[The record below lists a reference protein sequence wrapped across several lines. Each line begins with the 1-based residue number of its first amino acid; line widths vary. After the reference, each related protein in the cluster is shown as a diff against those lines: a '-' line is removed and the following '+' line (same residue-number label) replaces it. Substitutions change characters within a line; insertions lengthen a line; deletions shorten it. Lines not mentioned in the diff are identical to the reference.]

1 MTDDATPAGPPV
13 RVVVVDDHPVW
24 RDGIRADLEASG
36 TATVIA
42 EAADGKQA
50 LRVVQDAGA
59 DVVLMDLRLPDMSGV
74 EATRL
79 ILERFPGVK
88 VLVVSATGEEAE
100 VLEAVKVGAAGYL
113 LKTATPAEITDGV
126 RKVHDGEAVF
136 TPSLAALVLGEFR
149 RLATGE
155 TGEPQLT
162 KRENEV
168 LKLVAKGYT
177 YREIAR
183 ELYIAP
189 KTAQNH
195 VQHILEKLQMHRR
208 AELIR
213 YGVRKGL
220 DRDA

>member
-1 MTDDATPAGPPV
+1 MTEDVTRAGPPI

-24 RDGIRADLEASG
+24 RDGVRADLEASG
-36 TATVIA
+36 SATVVA
-42 EAADGKQA
+42 EAADGQEG
-50 LRVVQDAGA
+50 LRVMQGARA

-74 EATRL
+74 EATR
-79 ILERFPGVK
+79 IVLERFPGVS
-88 VLVVSATGEEAE
+88 VLVVSASGEEAD

-113 LKTATPAEITDGV
+113 LKTATAAEITDGV
-126 RKVHDGEAVF
+126 HKVHEGEAVF

-149 RLATGE
+149 RLAMADA
-155 TGEPQLT
+155 GEPQLT

-213 YGVRKGL
+213 YGVRRGL